1 MKQQRYVVK
10 RKREKTGEKKCLK
23 ECVMECWVK
32 KQQREKERRNIS
44 RFSEKK
50 LFLNLKV
57 NKQKKS
63 KMFHEV

>member
-23 ECVMECWVK
+23 ECVMECWIK

-50 LFLNLKV
+50 TFSQLK
-57 NKQKKS
+57 S
-63 KMFHEV
+63 